1 MVVTTVVSLK
11 KIIHTMYSILYTL
24 SSIEFV
30 LDNTLVEV
38 TEGLGLR
45 YTTTGGFSC
54 GNPNWEKN

>member
-38 TEGLGLR
+38 IEGLGLR

-54 GNPNWEKN
+54 GNPNW